1 MKKIFITGVAGF
13 IGFSL
18 ANNFLKKKYK
28 VIGIDNFDDYYSVKL
43 KKERLK
49 ILKKNKNFFFNN
61 IDISNFKKLNNVI
74 KKNKIEILIHL
85 AAQAGVR
92 YSLINPNKYI
102 DTNILGFMNL
112 IKSVENKNVKKFI
125 YASSSSVYGDSTK
138 FPLCE
143 NDELN
148 PKNIYGLSKKINE
161 EIAEYYS
168 KIYNIK
174 FVGLRFFTIYGEWGR
189 PDMFLLKM
197 FKASKQKKYFHLN
210 NFGKHLRDFTYIGDV
225 INIIDKLI
233 KRKIDKHEIF
243 NICSNNPI
251 NIYKIVKN
259 FQKFNFLKLKL
270 VKLHKAD
277 VIKTHGDNR
286 KIKKFIKIKKFSTFD
301 KNFNNILQWYKKNNI
316 DKL

>member
-197 FKASKQKKYFHLN
+197 FKASKQKK
-210 NFGKHLRDFTYIGDV
+210 
-225 INIIDKLI
+225 
-233 KRKIDKHEIF
+233 IF
-243 NICSNNPI
+243 S
-251 NIYKIVKN
+251 
-259 FQKFNFLKLKL
+259 
-270 VKLHKAD
+270 
-277 VIKTHGDNR
+277 
-286 KIKKFIKIKKFSTFD
+286 S
-301 KNFNNILQWYKKNNI
+301 
-316 DKL
+316 

>member
-102 DTNILGFMNL
+102 DTNILGFINL
-112 IKSVENKNVKKFI
+112 IKSVEN
-125 YASSSSVYGDSTK
+125 
-138 FPLCE
+138 
-143 NDELN
+143 
-148 PKNIYGLSKKINE
+148 
-161 EIAEYYS
+161 
-168 KIYNIK
+168 
-174 FVGLRFFTIYGEWGR
+174 
-189 PDMFLLKM
+189 
-197 FKASKQKKYFHLN
+197 
-210 NFGKHLRDFTYIGDV
+210 
-225 INIIDKLI
+225 
-233 KRKIDKHEIF
+233 
-243 NICSNNPI
+243 
-251 NIYKIVKN
+251 
-259 FQKFNFLKLKL
+259 
-270 VKLHKAD
+270 
-277 VIKTHGDNR
+277 
-286 KIKKFIKIKKFSTFD
+286 
-301 KNFNNILQWYKKNNI
+301 
-316 DKL
+316 

>member
-1 MKKIFITGVAGF
+1 
-13 IGFSL
+13 
-18 ANNFLKKKYK
+18 
-28 VIGIDNFDDYYSVKL
+28 
-43 KKERLK
+43 
-49 ILKKNKNFFFNN
+49 
-61 IDISNFKKLNNVI
+61 
-74 KKNKIEILIHL
+74 
-85 AAQAGVR
+85 
-92 YSLINPNKYI
+92 
-102 DTNILGFMNL
+102 
-112 IKSVENKNVKKFI
+112 
-125 YASSSSVYGDSTK
+125 
-138 FPLCE
+138 
-143 NDELN
+143 
-148 PKNIYGLSKKINE
+148 
-161 EIAEYYS
+161 
-168 KIYNIK
+168 
-174 FVGLRFFTIYGEWGR
+174 
-189 PDMFLLKM
+189 MFLLKM